1 MPRSRWLRNRGEGH
15 LWLATVSVMSRNN
28 NKKSLL
34 PVVAIVGAIVIEI
47 IRRVRKGGKKK

>member
-1 MPRSRWLRNRGEGH
+1 
-15 LWLATVSVMSRNN
+15 MSRNN